1 MTVVKD
7 STRQLET
14 LNVAE
19 KKAVSSLRTNTDHTI
34 LVADK
39 GSAKA
44 VLNTVK
50 YNQKIGTLLQDPPD
64 RKLAKDHTETIQRK
78 TTLVFVV
85 LLKNGNTCIERLRM
99 TTSRE
104 YEACKVIWT
113 PQDS

>member
-44 VLNTVK
+44 VLNTEVQSEDW
-50 YNQKIGTLLQDPPD
+50 YTPSGPTRQKIGQGPHRDDPAQND
-64 RKLAKDHTETIQRK
+64 
-78 TTLVFVV
+78 
-85 LLKNGNTCIERLRM
+85 TCFCC
-99 TTSRE
+99 S
-104 YEACKVIWT
+104 
-113 PQDS
+113 S